1 MGRFF
6 HDHKVSD
13 ALRLLCIDNDPAN
26 RRLIAEYANIL
37 NWSVCL
43 PADLASAKS
52 MAREYT
58 FNAIVMDRDLG
69 ADVVGTDIM
78 RELRD
83 GDGPNAD
90 TPFLMCTGRQWEE
103 IAAEVQALNLGA
115 YLQKPVS
122 LARVEEAI
130 LSILD
135 EQVFYPSNDSVC

>member
-1 MGRFF
+1 MGSFF

-13 ALRLLCIDNDPAN
+13 ALKLLCIDNDPAN

-43 PADLASAKS
+43 PTDLASAKS
-52 MAREYT
+52 VANEHA

-69 ADVVGTDIM
+69 HDAIGTDII

-83 GDGPNAD
+83 GDGPNAT
-90 TPFLMCTGRQWEE
+90 TPFLMCTGRQWDE
-103 IAAEVQALNLGA
+103 IAEELHQLSFGA

-122 LARVEEAI
+122 LARFEEAI

-135 EQVFYPSNDSVC
+135 EQVFFPATSSV

>member
-1 MGRFF
+1 
-6 HDHKVSD
+6 
-13 ALRLLCIDNDPAN
+13 
-26 RRLIAEYANIL
+26 
-37 NWSVCL
+37 
-43 PADLASAKS
+43 
-52 MAREYT
+52 
-58 FNAIVMDRDLG
+58 MDRDLG

-122 LARVEEAI
+122 LARFEEAI